1 MSRSTPEPD
10 QPIPHHAAPRP
21 VAGPAADHATEWPD
35 VLQALHEAGQRAGRN
50 AADWWAQD
58 TVGGRATADTAARAR
73 AVLAGIDNGDPAVL
87 DTLPVCDLSGRW
99 ADTPTEADSH
109 ASRYTDTAPPDAP
122 GWNHL
127 DAGHRDEAIA
137 AYRDGFDT
145 ACPDRVAEHCR
156 TALPADP
163 ATPDTATPDTGA
175 PGNERHTGRPLYGR
189 PGRASRRWR

>member
-1 MSRSTPEPD
+1 MSRRTPEPD

-21 VAGPAADHATEWPD
+21 AAGHATDHAPGHAPAWRD

-73 AVLAGIDNGDPAVL
+73 AVLAGIDDGDPAVL
-87 DTLPVCDLSGRW
+87 DTLPACDLSGHW

-122 GWNHL
+122 GWHHL
-127 DAGHRDEAIA
+127 DAGRRDEAIA

-163 ATPDTATPDTGA
+163 APPDTGA
-175 PGNERHTGRPLYGR
+175 PGNERHTGKLPHRQ
-189 PGRASRRWR
+189 RASRRWR